1 MRNQKPNRMTILLVL
16 CLTVVIAGGVYL
28 AWLHQRDAQIAL
40 ENQYY
45 RSLKSGI
52 TIYTPSPAG
61 NGASPGQPALPTPL
75 PTPDADTIHIG
86 LATAPPP
93 NAEYALLLA
102 ANPDFCGWLRAGSDI
117 DLPVVHRVNDNE
129 TYLTTNLEGEASD
142 GGTLFVDGYNR
153 LYPAD
158 TLTVIYGHNMNSGE
172 MFGRLHRF
180 ESQDYLLAH
189 PVVAFDTLYNSGE
202 YVPFAA
208 FYARTD
214 EVDIRQFQPTVEAFN
229 ALVDQLQR
237 LSLYDD
243 GIDVR
248 YGDSVLAL
256 VTCAG
261 SDRARRFFLVC
272 RRLREGETALDAL
285 MRMEAALDAE

>member
-1 MRNQKPNRMTILLVL
+1 MRSKRTNRMTFLLAL
-16 CLTVVIAGGVYL
+16 CMTAVIAGGVYL
-28 AWLHQRDAQIAL
+28 AWLHHRDAQIAL

-45 RSLKSGI
+45 RSLKTGI
-52 TIYTPSPAG
+52 TVCTPVSTG
-61 NGASPGQPALPTPL
+61 SSQSPGDTPL
-75 PTPDADTIHIG
+75 PTPDADTLHIG
-86 LATAPPP
+86 LPTAPPP
-93 NAEYALLLA
+93 NGEYALLLA

-117 DLPVVHRVNDNE
+117 DLPVVHRINDNE
-129 TYLTTNLEGEASD
+129 TYLSTNLEGEASD

-172 MFGRLHRF
+172 MFGRLHHF
-180 ESQDYLLAH
+180 ESADYLLAH
-189 PVVAFDTLYNSGE
+189 PVVSFDTLYDSGE

-208 FYARTD
+208 FYARAD

-229 ALVDQLQR
+229 SLVDQLQR

-248 YGDSVLAL
+248 YGDELLAL

-261 SDRARRFFLVC
+261 SDRDRRFFLVC
-272 RRLREGETALDAL
+272 RSLRAGETVLDAL
-285 MRMEAALDAE
+285 MHMEAALGAE